1 MLRKLLKY
9 DMISVGRYWWI
20 LAVSMVG
27 LSLIGGIAL
36 RLTIDEI
43 DRMNGAFGTLGM
55 IVFIL
60 CVMGL
65 AISTVFTPLLVFIR
79 YYKHF
84 FTDEGYLTFTLPVR
98 RRDLLHAKTLNA
110 LIWTLLYELLMVL
123 CVCIIAANAM
133 EARPIEHDFFD
144 TMVSFFR
151 WIGMAFDTLGIWA
164 WVYVLE
170 LILIQLC
177 ATLLSVNLI
186 HFCITLGS
194 VLVRRGKLFLA
205 IGFYY
210 GFNAVLSGAIQVVL
224 LFNGWQL
231 SDGFF
236 ELLKDVSFHM
246 GAGSLALMLLLVVF
260 IVATPMMLMYC
271 LTRNSI
277 ERKLNLA

>member
-27 LSLIGGIAL
+27 LSLIAGLAL

-43 DRMNGAFGTLGM
+43 DQMNDAFGTGGM
-55 IVFIL
+55 VVFFL
-60 CVMGL
+60 CLMGL
-65 AISTVFTPLLVFIR
+65 IVSTVFTPLLVFIR

-84 FTDEGYLTFTLPVR
+84 FTDEGYLAFTLPVR
-98 RRDLLHAKTLNA
+98 RRELLHAKTLNA
-110 LIWTLLYELLMVL
+110 LIWTLLYDVLLAF
-123 CVCIIAANAM
+123 CICLIAANAM
-133 EARPIEHDFFD
+133 EARAVEHDFFD
-144 TMVSFFR
+144 AVVSFFR
-151 WIGMAFDTLGIWA
+151 WIGMAFDAFGIWA

-194 VLVRRGKLFLA
+194 VLVRRGKVFLS

-210 GFNAVLSGAIQVVL
+210 GFNAVLTGMIQVIILLGGWKL
-224 LFNGWQL
+224 LF
-231 SDGFF
+231 GFI
-236 ELLKDVSFHM
+236 ELLKDASSDM
-246 GAGSLALMLLLVVF
+246 AACSLALMHLLVVF

-271 LTRNSI
+271 LTRYSL